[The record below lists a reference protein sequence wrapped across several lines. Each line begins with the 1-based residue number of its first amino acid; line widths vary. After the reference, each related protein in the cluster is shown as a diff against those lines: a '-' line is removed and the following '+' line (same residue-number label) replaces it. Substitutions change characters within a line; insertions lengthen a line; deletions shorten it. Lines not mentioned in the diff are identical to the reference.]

1 LYQEGKAAY
10 IQKKK
15 LIDHDP
21 EDNDENKIN
30 CTFKPVINQYN
41 NEMFIKNPLKE
52 DLQRFEKL
60 REQKMNNNNKEYEKP
75 MNFAIESKINKEDI
89 FDRIIPDKNIYK
101 NEINEDI
108 KKDIPPLLKVEVN
121 LDEKNNTD
129 KIIIYPG
136 DDIKEKT
143 IQFCLK
149 HKLSEEKKNT
159 LLNIILDKM
168 NENKEE
174 EEDNDEL
181 YEEKEEENNDNNENE
196 NNNNLNNEEKKNTE
210 EHVEDNQQMEDNQ
223 ECSGIDISNEEKDNN
238 NDNEN

>member
-1 LYQEGKAAY
+1 MYQEGKAAY

-174 EEDNDEL
+174 EDNDEL
-181 YEEKEEENNDNNENE
+181 YEEKEEENNENE
-196 NNNNLNNEEKKNTE
+196 NNNNLNNEENKNTE
-210 EHVEDNQQMEDNQ
+210 EHVEDNQQIEDNQ
-223 ECSGIDISNEEKDNN
+223 ECSGIDISNEEKDND